1 MIELSDESLTRYVN
15 MINSRDESARD
26 LLLTVLESN
35 FHVKYKA
42 LYLYLCYKYK
52 VSSALFLPDDH
63 PQICKLLFKIGYVR
77 TLSVYSTVRLAF
89 TKYESTEDELF
100 SPEAQIVLS
109 RLFADQYS
117 EDLIIADELKAQNI
131 TLDVKIT
138 IKKKD
143 E

>member
-1 MIELSDESLTRYVN
+1 MIELSEESLNRYVS
-15 MINSRDESARD
+15 MINSQDESARD
-26 LLLTVLESN
+26 LLLSVLESN

-52 VSSALFLPDDH
+52 VSNGLFLPTDH
-63 PQICKLLFKIGYVR
+63 PQISKLLFKIGYVR
-77 TLSVYSTVRLAF
+77 TLSVYSAVRLAF

-109 RLFADQYS
+109 KLFADQYY
-117 EDLIIADELKAQNI
+117 EDLLIADELQAQNI

-138 IKKKD
+138 IKRKD

>member
-26 LLLTVLESN
+26 LLVSVLESN

-52 VSSALFLPDDH
+52 VSNALFLPDDH
-63 PQICKLLFKIGYVR
+63 PQICKLLLKIGYIR

-89 TKYESTEDELF
+89 TKYQSTEDELF

-117 EDLIIADELKAQNI
+117 EDLIIADELKSQGI
-131 TLDVKIT
+131 TLDVKII